1 MRLERSSATTGDV
14 RRAPAHCHV
23 PASFD
28 PAAHAD
34 LLATSARLVRA
45 VEWLRREIESGR
57 ECHAA
62 LTQVTVVQADVDQVR
77 DRLLE
82 GHLRYCLAPAL
93 AEGRDPDE
101 IAALLA
107 PVASLFGVTRRERA

>member
-1 MRLERSSATTGDV
+1 MRLERSPEPAGKV

-28 PAAHAD
+28 PEAHAD
-34 LLATSARLVRA
+34 LLATSARLAHA
-45 VEWLRREIESGR
+45 VEWLKREIESGR

-62 LTQVTVVQADVDQVR
+62 LAQVTVVQADLDQVR
-77 DRLLE
+77 NGLLE
-82 GHLRYCLAPAL
+82 GHLRYCLTPAL
-93 AEGRDPDE
+93 VEGRDPDE

-107 PVASLFGVTRRERA
+107 PVASLFGVSRRER

>member
-1 MRLERSSATTGDV
+1 MRLERSPGLAGEV

-28 PAAHAD
+28 PEAHAD
-34 LLATSARLVRA
+34 LLATSARLAHA
-45 VEWLRREIESGR
+45 VEWLKREIESGR

-62 LTQVTVVQADVDQVR
+62 LAQVTVVQADLDQMR
-77 DRLLE
+77 SGLLE
-82 GHLRYCLAPAL
+82 GHLRYCLTPAL
-93 AEGRDPDE
+93 VEGRDPDE

-107 PVASLFGVTRRERA
+107 PVASLFGVSRRER